1 MDRKKRSKI
10 PYILIIVLAV
20 LIAGLLRYILPY
32 RYQLNKT
39 VAFSESDDPL
49 DNPLTGYA
57 PNAEN
62 IEECKDS
69 QLVYIGLTWSVW
81 EPNQGEYDIEGLEQL
96 FNIEQWKKENKHAV
110 IRFICDVPGEES
122 HMDIPEWL
130 YEKTRDGEFYAT
142 EYGAGYSPNYENE
155 YFLERHGYAI
165 EALADY
171 CNKDD
176 FVAYVELGSL
186 GHWGEWHTNT
196 DEGVSP
202 LPDAQTC
209 WDYTLDYSDNFH
221 NARLL
226 MRRNFVMASDG
237 KMGLYNDMIGSA
249 EDTEEWREWIE
260 NGGGFETSGE
270 SVPYIPME
278 NFWKTAPSGGEFTS
292 DFTSEELL
300 GDKLVD
306 TLNMV
311 KESHVSFIGP
321 KCPEGTLKD
330 SEAAETIRER
340 MGYRYYISSM
350 STEYLFSES
359 AIQVSLVFEN
369 TGIAPI
375 YWDWPVTMYVYNEEK
390 ELKYWELLDIN
401 LTELLP
407 GQQMETTAQIP
418 FTDEFRQGYEI
429 GIGIVDP
436 DEDEHLTLAMEV
448 KTRDDIQIIY
458 TYDGDKGG
466 K

>member
-1 MDRKKRSKI
+1 MERKKRSKI
-10 PYILIIVLAV
+10 PYIMIVVLAI
-20 LIAGLLRYILPY
+20 LIACLLRYILPY

-39 VAFSESDDPL
+39 VVFSESDDPL

-62 IEECKDS
+62 VEECKDS
-69 QLVYIGLTWSVW
+69 QLVYIGLTWSMW

-110 IRFICDVPGEES
+110 LRFICDIPGEEE

-130 YEKTRDGEFYAT
+130 YEKTRDGEFYNMD
-142 EYGAGYSPNYENE
+142 YGAGYSPNYENE

-165 EALADY
+165 EALAQY
-171 CNKDD
+171 CNQDD

-196 DEGVSP
+196 DEGLMP

-209 WDYTLDYSDNFH
+209 WEYTLDYSDNFH

-237 KMGLYNDMIGSA
+237 NMGLYNDMIGSA
-249 EDTEEWREWIE
+249 EDTAEWQEWIQ
-260 NGGGFETSGE
+260 NGGDFETSGK
-270 SVPYIPME
+270 SIPYVPMSD
-278 NFWKTAPSGGEFTS
+278 FWKTAPSGGEFTS
-292 DFTSEELL
+292 IFSSEELL
-300 GDKLVD
+300 GEKLVD
-306 TLNMV
+306 TLSMI
-311 KESHVSFIGP
+311 KENHVSFIGP
-321 KCPEGTLKD
+321 KCPEGYLKD

-340 MGYRYYISSM
+340 LGYRYYISSM

-390 ELKYWELLDIN
+390 EQKYWELLDIN

-407 GQQMETTAQIP
+407 GEKIETTAQIP

-436 DEDEHLTLAMEV
+436 DEDEYLTLAMDV
-448 KTRDDIQIIY
+448 KKRDNIQIIY

-466 K
+466 N